1 MNTHIN
7 PDKGIRMVAPGI
19 TCREISVGA
28 NVTVL
33 AFADGVAFA
42 GLGDGRVV
50 AVQGGKVETLSQHE
64 GAVTGLTVD
73 AASNVTSTGQDGRVL
88 CMGADIIPPKKTWI
102 TAQCQSNDKARI
114 AIACGESVTVLEDG
128 QLIASLDDFPST
140 VSGIQFFGDGRRL
153 AISHYC
159 GLSLWSIDTF
169 AKPERLT
176 WAGSMLSACVSP
188 DDRFVAGATQDRE
201 VHIWDL
207 ATNRDFRLGG
217 YKTKVKS
224 MGWTTD
230 VPHLYTSGADALVAW
245 GLAGDPG
252 AFPPKEIGYAFA
264 EEVSAVC
271 PTAQADCLPAGFTD
285 GSILIGEAAKGSA
298 KIARIANGAAITSLV
313 TAGDAF
319 CFGSKSGEVGV
330 FSCKV

>member
-1 MNTHIN
+1 MNTN
-7 PDKGIRMVAPGI
+7 VNLDKGVKMVAPGI

-28 NVTVL
+28 NVTTL

-50 AVQGGKVETLSQHE
+50 TVQDGKVETLSQHE
-64 GAVTGLTVD
+64 GAVTGLSVD
-73 AASNVTSTGQDGRVL
+73 DSCNVTSTGQDGRVL
-88 CMGADIIPPKKTWI
+88 CAGVDIVPAKKAWI
-102 TAQCQSNDKARI
+102 TAICESADKSRI
-114 AIACGESVTVLEDG
+114 AIAAGESVTVLQDG
-128 QLIASLDDFPST
+128 ELIAALDDFPST
-140 VSGIQFFGDGRRL
+140 VSGIRFFRDGTRL
-153 AISHYC
+153 AISHYG
-159 GLSLWSIDTF
+159 GLSLWNIETF
-169 AKPERLT
+169 AKPERLN
-176 WAGSMLSACVSP
+176 WAGSMLSASISP

-207 ATNRDFRLGG
+207 VTDRDFRLGG

-224 MGWTTD
+224 MGWTVD

-271 PTAQADCLPAGFTD
+271 PTAHSDLMPAGFTD
-285 GSILIGEAAKGSA
+285 GSILIGEATKSSA
-298 KIARIANGAAITSLV
+298 KIARVANGAAITGLV
-313 TAGDAF
+313 PADDAF

-330 FSCKV
+330 FKWQT